1 MYTLRPTSFFRPS
14 SRPTSPVPVPR
25 QDGPVPAERAA
36 RPLSKLSL
44 STFRRPSPSPAAG
57 LTPSTTVIQD
67 GSFMEVLGLKLSE
80 AVSKAL
86 AQPSGPGAP
95 GEMLGGR
102 RPIPPGRGRA
112 LGALIVSEVN
122 ASRENPHLYRAVIRT
137 LQRPLSVLLTNISTN
152 LIPLLSSPAFHT
164 PAAPTPQEPQPNAT
178 QLHAVALATFAGE
191 LLEAFDEIG
200 LGVDVD
206 TRGDNLRGIREGL
219 VSIVKRVVEPL
230 INGMK
235 NELMPIIDALET
247 VPPPPPTSTGGV
259 VGKTSATA
267 KAQVHHPAIT
277 TLQTLIPIYSRA
289 LSRYVASAYAESALA
304 SFVISVVWRGL
315 VALAHRPAP
324 PSTPP
329 ASPSMH
335 TTALKPKEATKKSS
349 STTPP
354 ATPPASRF
362 TLKLPPSRPPT
373 PPSPGLR
380 APTVA
385 ADARMLFNLLS
396 QLPKPTQDKPQ
407 TRLAR
412 DVVDE
417 AFEGLSAFI
426 ALLES
431 IQPPAAPGRTATTA
445 TAPGASPKAPP
456 LTDLE
461 ADLELLTADLPIV
474 ISLPVLLR
482 TYLPGT
488 PERTVHALLGL
499 SEAEYRKG
507 CLGGFGRAEECGI
520 AVGQRVLDVLKAD
533 PTVRAAEGVDVLLR
547 WLERELEAARAERAR
562 VEAET
567 GAEQH

>member
-14 SRPTSPVPVPR
+14 SRPTSPVPATR
-25 QDGPVPAERAA
+25 SETPVAAERTA

-44 STFRRPSPSPAAG
+44 STFRKPSPSPAAG
-57 LTPSTTVIQD
+57 LTPSSTVVQD
-67 GSFMEVLGLKLSE
+67 GSFMEVLSLKLSE

-86 AQPSGPGAP
+86 AQPTGPPAP
-95 GEMLGGR
+95 GEQLGGR

-137 LQRPLSVLLTNISTN
+137 LQRPLSVLLTNLSTN
-152 LIPLLSSPAFHT
+152 LIPLLSSSAFHS
-164 PAAPTPQEPQPNAT
+164 PAAPTPQEPQPTAT

-191 LLEAFDEIG
+191 LLESFDEIG
-200 LGVDVD
+200 LGIEVD
-206 TRGDNLRGIREGL
+206 TRTENLKGIREGL
-219 VSIVKRVVEPL
+219 VSIVKRVIDPL

-235 NELMPIIDALET
+235 NELMPVIDALET
-247 VPPPPPTSTGGV
+247 VPPPPPTTTGAAV
-259 VGKTSATA
+259 KTTTA
-267 KAQVHHPAIT
+267 SKTQVHHPAVN
-277 TLQTLIPIYSRA
+277 TLQTLIPLYARA

-304 SFVISVVWRGL
+304 SLVISLVWRGL

-324 PSTPP
+324 PASPP
-329 ASPSMH
+329 ASPSMN
-335 TTALKPKEATKKSS
+335 TTTLKPKETKKS

-373 PPSPGLR
+373 PPSPNLR
-380 APTVA
+380 GPTVA
-385 ADARMLFNLLS
+385 ADARALFNLLS
-396 QLPKPTQDKPQ
+396 QLPKPSQDKEQ

-412 DVVDE
+412 EVVDE
-417 AFEGLSAFI
+417 AFDGLSSFV

-431 IQPPAAPGRTATTA
+431 IQLHATPARPI
-445 TAPGASPKAPP
+445 APGASPKAP
-456 LTDLE
+456 LAELE

-474 ISLPVLLR
+474 IALPVLMR
-482 TYLPGT
+482 TFLPG
-488 PERTVHALLGL
+488 ERTVHGLLGL

-520 AVGQRVLDVLKAD
+520 AVGQRVLDVLRAD
-533 PTVRAAEGVDVLLR
+533 PAVRAQEGADGFLR
-547 WLERELEAARAERAR
+547 WLERELVAARALTIWWRCR
-562 VEAET
+562 YFCL
-567 GAEQH
+567 GYSSL